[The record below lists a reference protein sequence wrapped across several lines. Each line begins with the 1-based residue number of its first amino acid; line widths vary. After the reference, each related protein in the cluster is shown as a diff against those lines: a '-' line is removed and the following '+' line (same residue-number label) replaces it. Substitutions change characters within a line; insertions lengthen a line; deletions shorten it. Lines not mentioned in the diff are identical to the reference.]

1 MHTQHNGVELKVVQ
15 DDDRSAEI
23 HVALD
28 CGTARVSVYGPR
40 TRFGQNVPAQVN
52 WSAIGSVGKD
62 DALRYAA
69 AISYAAQFAADWKAE
84 GAS

>member
-15 DDDRSAEI
+15 
-23 HVALD
+23 
-28 CGTARVSVYGPR
+28 
-40 TRFGQNVPAQVN
+40 
-52 WSAIGSVGKD
+52 D